1 MNNFKDLKDCSLE
14 EKQQLFLAKYED
26 KFKFYGK
33 KSKIADRIISLNK
46 NSKPNPE
53 KLAVIEGIWAL
64 NLALKYNVAIK
75 YFVICLE
82 KIHSVESQKLIED
95 YVHLAE
101 ECCIVSEKVF
111 NSISEKENSQGV
123 LAVCYLQNKTLD
135 DLYVTN
141 NSIILILDGLEIP
154 GNVGTIIRSADATDI
169 DAIIINNRKTRLNH
183 PKLIRSSMG
192 SCFKVPIVESN
203 FDEIKNWLI
212 KKNFKT
218 IITDTDADTNYYDLD
233 YKGRVAIIMGSEK
246 YGVSE
251 DWYNTEYTGVSIP
264 MLGDCDSLN
273 VGVASTIILYEASLK
288 NKGLI
293 KSRD

>member
-1 MNNFKDLKDCSLE
+1 MNNFKDLKDYSLE
-14 EKQQLFLAKYED
+14 EKQQLFLTKYED

-64 NLALKYNVAIK
+64 NLTLKYNVAIK

-82 KIHSVESQKLIED
+82 KIHSVESQKLVED

-123 LAVCYLQNKTLD
+123 MAVCYLQNKTLD
-135 DLYVTN
+135 DIYVTN

-203 FDEIKNWLI
+203 FDEIKDWLV

>member
-1 MNNFKDLKDCSLE
+1 MNNFKDLKDYSLE
-14 EKQQLFLAKYED
+14 EKQQLFLTRYED

-33 KSKIADRIISLNK
+33 KSKVTDRIISLNK

-82 KIHSVESQKLIED
+82 KIHSVESQKLVED

-123 LAVCYLQNKTLD
+123 MAVCYLQNKTLD
-135 DLYVTN
+135 DIYVTN

-203 FDEIKNWLI
+203 FNEIKNWLA

-218 IITDTDADTNYYDLD
+218 IITDTDADTDYYDLD

-251 DWYNTEYTGVSIP
+251 DG
-264 MLGDCDSLN
+264 
-273 VGVASTIILYEASLK
+273 
-288 NKGLI
+288 
-293 KSRD
+293 

>member
-1 MNNFKDLKDCSLE
+1 MNNFKDLKDYSLE
-14 EKQQLFLAKYED
+14 EKQQLFLTRYED

-33 KSKIADRIISLNK
+33 KSKVTDRIISLNK

-82 KIHSVESQKLIED
+82 KIHSVESQKLVED

-123 LAVCYLQNKTLD
+123 MAVCYLQNKTLD
-135 DLYVTN
+135 DIYVTN

-203 FDEIKNWLI
+203 FDEIKNWLV

-218 IITDTDADTNYYDLD
+218 IITDTDADTDYYDLD

-251 DWYNTEYTGVSIP
+251 DWYKTEYTGVSIP

>member
-1 MNNFKDLKDCSLE
+1 MNNFKDLKDYSLE
-14 EKQQLFLAKYED
+14 EKQQLFLTKYED

-33 KSKIADRIISLNK
+33 KSKITDRIISLNK

>member
-1 MNNFKDLKDCSLE
+1 MNNFKDLKDYSLE
-14 EKQQLFLAKYED
+14 EKQQLFLTRYED

-33 KSKIADRIISLNK
+33 KSKVTDRIISLNK

-82 KIHSVESQKLIED
+82 KIHSVESQKLVED

-123 LAVCYLQNKTLD
+123 MAVCYLQNKTLD
-135 DLYVTN
+135 DIYVTN

-203 FDEIKNWLI
+203 FDEIKNWLA

-218 IITDTDADTNYYDLD
+218 IITDTDADTDYYDLD

-251 DWYNTEYTGVSIP
+251 DWYKTEYTGVSIP

>member
-1 MNNFKDLKDCSLE
+1 MSNFKDLKEYTLE
-14 EKQQLFLAKYED
+14 EKQKLFLAKYGD
-26 KFKFYGK
+26 KFKFHGK
-33 KSKIADRIISLNK
+33 KSKIIDRIISLNK
-46 NSKPNPE
+46 NTKPNPE

-64 NLALKYNVAIK
+64 NLALKYNIPIK
-75 YFVICLE
+75 YFAICLE
-82 KIHSVESQKLIED
+82 KIHSPESQKLIDD
-95 YVHLAE
+95 YAHLAE
-101 ECCIVSEKVF
+101 ECCILSEKVF

-123 LAVCYLQNKTLD
+123 MAVCYLQNKTLD
-135 DLYVTN
+135 DIFVTN

-203 FDEIKNWLI
+203 FDEIKKWLS

-218 IITDTDADTNYYDLD
+218 IITDTEASTNYYDLN

-246 YGVSE
+246 YGVSK
-251 DWYNTEYTGVSIP
+251 DWYNMDYIGVSIP

-288 NKGLI
+288 NKGMI
-293 KSRD
+293 KNRS

>member
-1 MNNFKDLKDCSLE
+1 MNNFKDLKDYSLE
-14 EKQQLFLAKYED
+14 EKQELFLAKYED

-82 KIHSVESQKLIED
+82 KIHSVESQKLVED

-123 LAVCYLQNKTLD
+123 MAVCYLQNKTLD
-135 DLYVTN
+135 DIYVTN

-203 FDEIKNWLI
+203 FDEIKNWLV

>member
-1 MNNFKDLKDCSLE
+1 MNNFKDLKDYSLE
-14 EKQQLFLAKYED
+14 EKQQLFLTRYED

-33 KSKIADRIISLNK
+33 KSKVTDRIISLNK

-82 KIHSVESQKLIED
+82 KIHSVESQKLVED

-123 LAVCYLQNKTLD
+123 MAVCYLQNKTLD
-135 DLYVTN
+135 DIYVTN

-203 FDEIKNWLI
+203 FNEIKNWLA

-218 IITDTDADTNYYDLD
+218 IITDTDADTDYYDLD

-251 DWYNTEYTGVSIP
+251 DWYKTEYTGVSIP

>member
-1 MNNFKDLKDCSLE
+1 MKDLKDYSLE
-14 EKQQLFLAKYED
+14 EKQQLFLTKYED